1 MFSYDMINKSCM
13 NSTCKECPKYK
24 IRQVSALGLL
34 SSESNSVTSEGK
46 PHIQFWSLCFQS

>member
-1 MFSYDMINKSCM
+1 MFSYGMINKSCM

-46 PHIQFWSLCFQS
+46 PHIQF